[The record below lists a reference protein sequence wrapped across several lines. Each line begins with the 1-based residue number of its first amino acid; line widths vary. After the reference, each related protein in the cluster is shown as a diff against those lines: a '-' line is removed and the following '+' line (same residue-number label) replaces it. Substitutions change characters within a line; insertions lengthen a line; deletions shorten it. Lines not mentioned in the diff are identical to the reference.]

1 MASMEDRVKHSRRL
15 KRKVKEKAERVR
27 SPIAKELI
35 VSGKYNQRVVKD
47 KRGKNHDLNK
57 MSFRDLIEE
66 IQEE

>member
-57 MSFRDLIEE
+57 MSFRDLVEE